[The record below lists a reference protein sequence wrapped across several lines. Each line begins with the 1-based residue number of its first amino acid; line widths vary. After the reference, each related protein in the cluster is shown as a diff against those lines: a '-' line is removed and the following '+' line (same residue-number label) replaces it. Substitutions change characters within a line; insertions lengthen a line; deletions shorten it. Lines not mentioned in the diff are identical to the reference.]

1 MAVQPG
7 SEMTNLLSRF
17 GVDYQNAPAPTPA
30 TLAFMRGLGLSL
42 DTAADAKAKTVG
54 RIKDRTTTALGDID
68 RGNERTKTNMLADLV
83 RRGVLRSGEADKRYG
98 QQAENVASQKSG
110 VLRSQAE
117 GIDAADAGYNSV
129 RDSLRTRALEGTL
142 SAETDQANR
151 KAATDAQAES
161 YRRQDEAAAKADADR
176 RAADEAYLR
185 QQEDLLRR
193 FGAGR

>member
-1 MAVQPG
+1 MAEPTG
-7 SEMTNLLSRF
+7 NEMTNLLSRF
-17 GVDYQNAPAPTPA
+17 GVDYANAPAPTPA

-83 RRGVLRSGEADKRYG
+83 RRGVLNSGEADTRYG

-117 GIDAADAGYNSV
+117 GIDAADTGYNSL
-129 RDSLRTRALEGTL
+129 RDSYRTQALERTL
-142 SAETDQANR
+142 GAETDQANR
-151 KAATDAQAES
+151 KASTDAQTES
-161 YRRQDEAAAKADADR
+161 YRRQDAATEAAYTRQKASE
-176 RAADEAYLR
+176 EAYLR
-185 QQEDLLRR
+185 QQEELLKRY
-193 FGAGR
+193 GVAG